1 MILKILGPGTIL
13 NWLKWFHGQTG
24 ADEYIF
30 DIDNDVE
37 TDDDTDNMLNND
49 DNTIEHAGF
58 CFSSVSATNC
68 KTSWPLSLLTT
79 FNI

>member
-13 NWLKWFHGQTG
+13 IWLKWFHGQTG

-49 DNTIEHAGF
+49 DNTSGF
-58 CFSSVSATNC
+58 WVLFF
-68 KTSWPLSLLTT
+68 LSECD
-79 FNI
+79 